1 MGFCVE
7 IPAPAATEKGCL
19 MSCGLILAAALML
32 SDPSVAEAAAQPPVA
47 ADAPVS
53 VAHEPLF
60 ADLVTRSGSLK
71 SIVDGWIASG
81 AADADGFLSGAAFTG
96 FKAQATDLAA
106 RDLQGHLVLKERG
119 TDNDLKCILRGIS
132 VDLPEKLAAMSAAKT
147 VKDQDLAL
155 RDMVYLLNDNVE
167 VITAPPTPPA

>member
-1 MGFCVE
+1 
-7 IPAPAATEKGCL
+7 
-19 MSCGLILAAALML
+19 MSCGLILAAVLML

-71 SIVDGWIASG
+71 AIVDGWIASG
-81 AADADGFLSGAAFTG
+81 EADGQGFFAGAAFTG
-96 FKAQATDLAA
+96 FKAQTVELAE
-106 RDLQGHLVLKERG
+106 RDMQGHLVLKDRG

-132 VDLPEKLAAMSAAKT
+132 EDMPKKVAAVETAPNAAERKVALEELA
-147 VKDQDLAL
+147 
-155 RDMVYLLNDNVE
+155 YLLNDNVE
-167 VITAPPTPPA
+167 VITSPPRPAA